1 VIPHRPNMLF
11 AVAFEWTGGSARND
25 GDPVAGVIRTAPHPA
40 PPNPKKLRLRRIVQR
55 CGIVDRFRTSMV
67 HKL

>member
-1 VIPHRPNMLF
+1 VIPHRHNRLF
-11 AVAFEWTGGSARND
+11 AVAFEGTDGSARTD
-25 GDPVAGVIRTAPHPA
+25 GDPVAGVIRTAPHPV
-40 PPNPKKLRLRRIVQR
+40 PSNPMKLRLRRIVQR